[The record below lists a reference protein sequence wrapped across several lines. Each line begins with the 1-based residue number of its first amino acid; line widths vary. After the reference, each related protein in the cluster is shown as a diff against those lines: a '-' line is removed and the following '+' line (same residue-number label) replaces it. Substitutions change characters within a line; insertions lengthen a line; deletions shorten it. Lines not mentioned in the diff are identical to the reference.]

1 MNIQNFFST
10 YFSNKNQNIEDVFNS
25 LIKQTKI
32 EIIYKIFTS
41 TFYSHYTS
49 KLNHFFQNLI
59 SKNILFCNLCSNNTS
74 STYSIKD
81 CIELHNNQGISSAFE
96 ILFQFFEDMIN
107 TEQLINEK
115 FDTYFKKKI
124 LNFKLSKEIAYLFIT
139 QIGQLLRL
147 KIYLLFEKYKLELN
161 LNDSLIYL
169 PQNIRQII
177 YNLNLYEL
185 YQDIIS
191 KFIIK
196 EIITCIIPFKNLHNQ
211 NIINSIIDKFN
222 NHYLIWGYKNITS
235 SDSISTSFSNSFTW
249 KIFHLFFYLSLL
261 F

>member
-1 MNIQNFFST
+1 
-10 YFSNKNQNIEDVFNS
+10 
-25 LIKQTKI
+25 
-32 EIIYKIFTS
+32 
-41 TFYSHYTS
+41 
-49 KLNHFFQNLI
+49 
-59 SKNILFCNLCSNNTS
+59 
-74 STYSIKD
+74 
-81 CIELHNNQGISSAFE
+81 
-96 ILFQFFEDMIN
+96 MIN

-196 EIITCIIPFKNLHNQ
+196 EIISCIIPFKNLHNQ

-235 SDSISTSFSNSFTW
+235 YFLCSFLYFSID
-249 KIFHLFFYLSLL
+249 IVL
-261 F
+261 